1 MRLALSVL
9 LLAAGMAGPARAE
22 IPVRDFARH
31 AIYKDIKISPNGD
44 YVAAIH
50 KLEDRDELQMIRL
63 SDQVVTGKLE
73 LDSHSAVAEYGWVG
87 PRRIVATIG
96 RDISFFD
103 RPQLTGELIGIDV
116 DGERRQYLFGINGII
131 RKDTRIEIWNTLMFS
146 RASMVDPLPRDPDHA
161 LIMVSSFGKH
171 VPFHE
176 LYRLN
181 VYTGERRRVLAS
193 PREHLEYYLT
203 DTQGRVRFA
212 AGAPPPQYRWKSFAW
227 DPADDKWKDVQEGE
241 LAKAELFPM
250 TYSEKENAVYYG
262 SDEINGNLMCL
273 VRVDVGSGKRSA
285 LSCDPQQSLAAT
297 LDSADKSV
305 PIAALYEAGIPDIR
319 IVNSEL
325 PEGKALA
332 RLLKANPGMRI
343 DNVTYSLD
351 ARHMVYRVY
360 SDHDPGTYYILDLPD
375 GAPRTLFVTRPW
387 IKPEQ
392 MAERR
397 PIHFAARDGRV
408 IHGYL
413 TLPPGRPEKNLPTIV
428 YPHGGPFYVRDNW
441 EWTSEAQLLASR
453 GYAVLQV
460 NFRGSIGYGNE
471 HIDAGKKN
479 WVGIVDDVTDGMRHI
494 VKEGFA
500 DPERL
505 CIYGGSFGGYAALL
519 SVVREPDAYKCAINF
534 AGVYDMRWFMA
545 LSDISDTEHGDDYMA
560 DFIGDTP
567 EMQKLQ
573 SPSTYIDN
581 LKAPIMIVHGGND
594 RRVPPSQAR
603 LLRSALKARNH
614 PHEWLFKWWE
624 WHGYYKEDNRVE
636 FYDKMLAFLGKYI
649 GPGAPPAAAPPAVP
663 AAKAVAEK

>member
-1 MRLALSVL
+1 
-9 LLAAGMAGPARAE
+9 MAGPARAE

-31 AIYKDIKISPNGD
+31 ADYKHIKISPDGE
-44 YVAAIH
+44 YVAMVRR
-50 KLEDRDELQMIRL
+50 LEKTEVLHMMRL
-63 SDQVVTGKLE
+63 ADNEITGKLE
-73 LDSHSAVAEYGWVG
+73 LEEHSAVAEYGWVG
-87 PRRIVATIG
+87 PRRVVAQIG

-103 RPQLTGELIGIDV
+103 RPQLTGELVGIDV
-116 DGERRQYLFGINGII
+116 DGKRRQYLFGISGIV
-131 RKDTRIEIWNTLMFS
+131 RKDTRITIWNTLAMQ
-146 RASMVDPLPRDPDHA
+146 RASMVDPLPRDPNWA
-161 LIMVSSFGKH
+161 LIMVTSFGPH

-193 PREHLEYYLT
+193 PTEHLEYYLT
-203 DTQGRVRFA
+203 DSQGRVRFA
-212 AGAPPPQYRWKSFAW
+212 AGAPPPKYRWKSYIH
-227 DPADDKWKDVQEGE
+227 DVVNETWKTVQDGE
-241 LAKAELFPM
+241 LAEAELFPL
-250 TYSEKENAVYYG
+250 TYSEQEDAVYFG
-262 SDEINGNLMCL
+262 SDEVTGDRLCL
-273 VRVDVGSGKRSA
+273 VRVHVASGTRSVV
-285 LSCDPQQSLAAT
+285 SCDEQQSLAGT
-297 LDSADKSV
+297 LDSADRSM

-319 IVNSEL
+319 IVNAQL
-325 PEGKALA
+325 PEA
-332 RLLKANPGMRI
+332 RAVDAVLKANPGMRI
-343 DNVTYSLD
+343 DDLSFSLD
-351 ARHMVYRVY
+351 RRRMVYRLY
-360 SDHDPGTYYILDLPD
+360 SDRDPGTYYVLDLAD
-375 GAPRTLFVTRPW
+375 GAPKKLLTTRPW

-392 MAERR
+392 QAERR
-397 PIHFAARDGRV
+397 PIRFTARDGRL

-460 NFRGSIGYGNE
+460 NFRGSMGYGND
-471 HIDAGKKN
+471 HIDAGKQN

-505 CIYGGSFGGYAALL
+505 CIYGGSFGGYAALM
-519 SVVREPDAYKCAINF
+519 SVVREPDAYKCAIDF

-545 LSDISDTEHGDDYMA
+545 LSDISSMEHGDDYMA
-560 DFIGDTP
+560 DFIGDTR
-567 EMQKLQ
+567 EKQIEQ
-573 SPSTYIDN
+573 SPSTYIDR

-624 WHGYYKEDNRVE
+624 WHGYYKESNRIE
-636 FYDKMLAFLGKYI
+636 FYDKMLAFLEKYI
-649 GPGAPPAAAPPAVP
+649 GPGAPPPPAIP
-663 AAKAVAEK
+663 QAKVVAEK